1 MPDPMV
7 SLKARIQEVLKAVD
21 EGEEMDES
29 TSVYEIDDELVDQMI
44 GLLREV
50 VEVLPDDAS

>member
-1 MPDPMV
+1 MTPS
-7 SLKARIQEVLKAVD
+7 SLKARIREVLQAVD
-21 EGEEMDES
+21 EGEEMDEA

-50 VEVLPDDAS
+50 VEVLPDA